1 MDIETEEC
9 KMKKKYMLLT
19 SAAALLVAA
28 GLTGCQSGGV
38 PDTIRVENVEGNTIE
53 VSSTEEVRVVPDMAQ
68 ITYSAYTQEADA
80 VACQE
85 KNQQELDKVVDLLT
99 SYGIDEKSIQTSN
112 YGLSPI
118 YDWNSGKTVTGYEM
132 DTRVIVS
139 DVAIDQ
145 VGTLLTESI
154 GAGINSV
161 ESVDYLCSDFDDS
174 YEEALKLAVESA
186 RVKAQAMAEA
196 GNCSLGDIVNIVE
209 YGNNQS
215 ARYTGYRNMAKLESG
230 AGAAMDTA
238 AMAVMPGEVSV
249 EANITVEFAIE

>member
-68 ITYSAYTQEADA
+68 ITYSVYTQEADA

-196 GNCSLGDIVNIVE
+196 GNCTLGDIVNIVE
-209 YGNNQS
+209 YGNLS
-215 ARYTGYRNMAKLESG
+215 L
-230 AGAAMDTA
+230 
-238 AMAVMPGEVSV
+238 
-249 EANITVEFAIE
+249 IHI